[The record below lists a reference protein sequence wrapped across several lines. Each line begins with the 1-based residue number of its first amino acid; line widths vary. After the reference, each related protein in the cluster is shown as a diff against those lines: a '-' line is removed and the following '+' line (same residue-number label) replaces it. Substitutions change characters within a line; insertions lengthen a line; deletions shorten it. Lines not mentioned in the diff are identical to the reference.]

1 MKKALITGVYGQ
13 DGAYLAKFLLTQ
25 GYHVVGG
32 SRRSSLDET
41 YRLRELN
48 VQNHVEIIN
57 FDLTD
62 AYNVYSTVE
71 NGDFTEIYNLG
82 AQSFVGASWDLPLQT
97 MQVDAVGPLYLL
109 DAIKRSSPGTKYYQ
123 ASTSEMFGLVQQK
136 VQNEKTPFYPRSP
149 YGVSKLFAHWMTVNY
164 RESFDLFACSGIL
177 FNHESP
183 LRGREFVTKKITTQ
197 ICEWKYELRDYI
209 EIGNLD
215 AKRDWG
221 FAEEYVRGMWLM
233 LQQETPDDFVLA
245 TGETH
250 SVRNFCTYAANALD
264 IDIGWEGSG
273 INEIGY
279 DLKTN
284 KVIFKVSPK
293 FFRPSEVDLLIGDAQ
308 KAKTQMGW
316 EPKVMAKE
324 LAGLMVS
331 FDHQKIR
338 P

>member
-1 MKKALITGVYGQ
+1 MVRIWRN
-13 DGAYLAKFLLTQ
+13 FLLTQ

-164 RESFDLFACSGIL
+164 RESFDLIASSGIL

-183 LRGREFVTKKITTQ
+183 LRGREFVTKKLQ
-197 ICEWKYELRDYI
+197 LKSVN
-209 EIGNLD
+209 GN
-215 AKRDWG
+215 
-221 FAEEYVRGMWLM
+221 M
-233 LQQETPDDFVLA
+233 
-245 TGETH
+245 
-250 SVRNFCTYAANALD
+250 S
-264 IDIGWEGSG
+264 
-273 INEIGY
+273 
-279 DLKTN
+279 
-284 KVIFKVSPK
+284 
-293 FFRPSEVDLLIGDAQ
+293 
-308 KAKTQMGW
+308 
-316 EPKVMAKE
+316 
-324 LAGLMVS
+324 
-331 FDHQKIR
+331 
-338 P
+338 

>member
-1 MKKALITGVYGQ
+1 MKKAFITGIYGQ
-13 DGAYLAKFLLTQ
+13 DGAYLAKYLLSQ

-32 SRRSSLDET
+32 ARRSSLDET
-41 YRLRELN
+41 YRLRALE
-48 VQNHVEIIN
+48 VESHIEVIN

-71 NGDFTEIYNLG
+71 HGNFTEIYNLA

-97 MQVDAVGPLYLL
+97 MQVDAAGPLHLL
-109 DAIKRSSPGTKYYQ
+109 DAIKRTSPGTKFYQ
-123 ASTSEMFGLVQQK
+123 ASTSEMFGMVQK
-136 VQNEKTPFYPRSP
+136 EVQNEKTPFYPRSP

-183 LRGREFVTKKITTQ
+183 LRGNEFVTKKITRQ
-197 ICEWKYELRDYI
+197 ICEWKYGLRDHI

-250 SVRNFCTYAANALD
+250 SVRNFCTYAANSLD
-264 IDIGWEGSG
+264 IDIKWEGKG

-279 DLKTN
+279 DCKSN
-284 KVIFKVSPK
+284 REIFKVSPK
-293 FFRPSEVDLLIGDAQ
+293 FFRPSEVDILLGDPQ
-308 KAKTQMGW
+308 KAKMQMGW
-316 EPKVMAKE
+316 EAQVMAEE
-324 LAGLMVS
+324 LAGLMVAY
-331 FDHQKIR
+331 DHQQIR
-338 P
+338 N